1 MGKDLELVT
10 SPTSNS
16 LLKGEVNLLRYFS
29 RRFNLFNI
37 GSLTDKEID
46 SMENTFDLIHSELWS
61 SGQVNTMIE
70 NLMGKKEPQF
80 LVNKKFSPVDVL
92 AMAIFSN
99 TKKPNNLA
107 QNYVKKC
114 QAALTQGNFLIT
126 FLSAAYGDK
135 SVF

>member
-29 RRFNLFNI
+29 RRFNLFNN
-37 GSLTDKEID
+37 SNLTQKEID
-46 SMENTFDLIHSELWS
+46 SMENTFDLIHSEIWN
-61 SGQVNTMIE
+61 SGQANNLIE

-92 AMAIFSN
+92 AMTIFKN

-107 QNYVKKC
+107 QNYVNKC
-114 QAALTQGNFLIT
+114 QQALTQGKNVLNSFQ
-126 FLSAAYGDK
+126 SAG
-135 SVF
+135 

>member
-1 MGKDLELVT
+1 MGKDLELVS

-46 SMENTFDLIHSELWS
+46 SMENTFDLIYSEFWS
-61 SGQVNTMIE
+61 SGQANTLIE
-70 NLMGKKEPQF
+70 NLMGKKDPQF

-92 AMAIFSN
+92 AMTIFNN

-126 FLSAAYGDK
+126 FLSAAYGYK